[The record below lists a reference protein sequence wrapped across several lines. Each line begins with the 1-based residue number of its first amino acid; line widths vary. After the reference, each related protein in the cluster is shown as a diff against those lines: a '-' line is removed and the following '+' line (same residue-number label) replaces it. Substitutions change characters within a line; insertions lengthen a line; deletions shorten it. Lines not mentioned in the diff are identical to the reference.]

1 MRKILWTL
9 LLAWLQLLACSAPAQ
24 CKIGDSSCALNSL
37 PLLFSRTILARFLFS
52 ANQTGNNL
60 NVYRISQATGQLT
73 SVGTIAAGTYPT
85 SVGSALDSRFVYVS
99 NQNSNDITQLIVDPI
114 SGAPTANG
122 SLTIAG
128 GSPQAILIPTGGQ
141 FGFSANYAL
150 NNLSNLVINS
160 MTGQLTQSSVT
171 GAGTSPQGI
180 VFDST
185 QSNLF
190 SVNFNS
196 NNVSCFSVTANGG
209 ISLSATV
216 STGGGSGPFE
226 MVIHP
231 NGRFA
236 YVSLP
241 TLGQVSVHSITNG
254 VLSSS
259 LATYGAGT
267 SNKHIVI
274 HPSGSFVYAV
284 NFGSS
289 NISIFTV
296 QSNGLLSGP
305 TNVTTPAN
313 PLGFVF
319 EPGGKYAYGAGGLST
334 ITTYSVDSTTGS
346 LTAIGTTN
354 SGTGSSSLSVG
365 LFSTF

>member
-1 MRKILWTL
+1 
-9 LLAWLQLLACSAPAQ
+9 
-24 CKIGDSSCALNSL
+24 
-37 PLLFSRTILARFLFS
+37 
-52 ANQTGNNL
+52 
-60 NVYRISQATGQLT
+60 
-73 SVGTIAAGTYPT
+73 
-85 SVGSALDSRFVYVS
+85 
-99 NQNSNDITQLIVDPI
+99 
-114 SGAPTANG
+114 
-122 SLTIAG
+122 
-128 GSPQAILIPTGGQ
+128 
-141 FGFSANYAL
+141 
-150 NNLSNLVINS
+150 
-160 MTGQLTQSSVT
+160 
-171 GAGTSPQGI
+171 
-180 VFDST
+180 
-185 QSNLF
+185 
-190 SVNFNS
+190 
-196 NNVSCFSVTANGG
+196 
-209 ISLSATV
+209 
-216 STGGGSGPFE
+216 
-226 MVIHP
+226 
-231 NGRFA
+231 
-236 YVSLP
+236 
-241 TLGQVSVHSITNG
+241 VHSITNG